1 MLQIKSNHKMSEIEK
16 EELENSDDDKEE
28 KEVKKIKSYTDI
40 MKMKLDKYV
49 YVCAVP
55 VLVHRAV
62 IYHNCC
68 RLMANPDKPVF
79 IPQPRKDKDVNK
91 APEFNHNIMGRLVS
105 KDADN
110 IHC

>member
-1 MLQIKSNHKMSEIEK
+1 
-16 EELENSDDDKEE
+16 
-28 KEVKKIKSYTDI
+28 
-40 MKMKLDKYV
+40 
-49 YVCAVP
+49 
-55 VLVHRAV
+55 
-62 IYHNCC
+62 
-68 RLMANPDKPVF
+68 MANPDKPVF